1 MPVPIEFSADD
12 TVNILVLDELDYDR
26 FEMVRSKGEIV
37 INVASSGI
45 ASLLLPGGRTAHS
58 RFGLPINVHES
69 STCSI
74 LQKSPQAELFIRAK
88 LIIWDEAPMMHRY
101 CFEALDKT
109 MKSILQVDKLFGGK
123 VVVLRRDF
131 RQILPVVLKAS
142 RQDIVHA
149 TINSSPLWNFCR
161 VMKLTKN
168 MRLQSCSSP
177 SNVDER
183 PTGIRLPGLLSNM
196 YDSDYFQGRAILAPT
211 NECVEFVNDHLMSLL
226 LGEEKVYL
234 SSDSMFRDEQ
244 TMEDNAEIY
253 STEFLNTIRCS
264 GLRSHALKFK
274 IGAPV
279 MLIRNIDQAK
289 GLCNGTKLQI
299 IRTGIH
305 VLSCKILSGKNIGD
319 MMFIPR
325 MTLIPSTGLP
335 IKFQKRQ
342 FPLIVSFAMTINKSQ
357 VSNSFACWFVSS

>member
-12 TVNILVLDELDYDR
+12 TINILVLDELDYDR
-26 FEMVRSKGEIV
+26 FEMVRSKGDIV

-45 ASLLLPGGRTAHS
+45 ASLLLPGGRTTHS

-74 LQKSPQAELFIRAK
+74 SQQSPYAELFIRAK
-88 LIIWDEAPMMHRY
+88 FIIWDEAPMMHRY
-101 CFEALDKT
+101 LFEALDKT

-123 VVVLRRDF
+123 VVVFRGDF

-149 TINSSPLWNFCR
+149 TINSSSLWNFCR

-183 PTGIRLPGLLSNM
+183 PTGIRLPGLLSNI
-196 YDSDYFQGRAILAPT
+196 YDPDYFQGRAILAPT

-226 LGEEKVYL
+226 PGEEKVYL
-234 SSDSMFRDEQ
+234 SSDSIFRDEQ

-253 STEFLNTIRCS
+253 LTEFINTIRCS
-264 GLRSHALKFK
+264 ELRSHALKFK

-299 IRTGIH
+299 IRTSIH
-305 VLSCKILSGKNIGD
+305 VLSCKSLSGKISV
-319 MMFIPR
+319 
-325 MTLIPSTGLP
+325 TWC
-335 IKFQKRQ
+335 
-342 FPLIVSFAMTINKSQ
+342 SFLG
-357 VSNSFACWFVSS
+357 